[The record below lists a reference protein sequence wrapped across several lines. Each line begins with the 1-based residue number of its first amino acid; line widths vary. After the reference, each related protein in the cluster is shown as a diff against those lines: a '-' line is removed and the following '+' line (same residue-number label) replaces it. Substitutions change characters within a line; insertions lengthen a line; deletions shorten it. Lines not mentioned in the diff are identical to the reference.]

1 MRNVVENL
9 ANDSVRCVCD
19 EFAGIRVEAGE
30 RGRRPGTEIICNM
43 RTWSRKH
50 WRTRMVD
57 SAPAEGVVTDPRGD
71 YTVLIVESDN

>member
-30 RGRRPGTEIICNM
+30 RGRRPGRRLFAI
-43 RTWSRKH
+43 
-50 WRTRMVD
+50 
-57 SAPAEGVVTDPRGD
+57 RGRGRGNID
-71 YTVLIVESDN
+71 EDEDGGRLAIQQNA